1 MEIKNEEKMMEL
13 LKMCM
18 EGNPDVKVQ
27 VSIKMKKKKHKSPKN
42 LEENGDMPVED
53 SSHAR
58 IVELEAENGELN
70 KTIEQQNMEITELK
84 DKNESLQFDNAE
96 LKEDCEN
103 AERTISDKEAEITE
117 LKDKNENLQF
127 ENAEL
132 KENCENAEKTISDKE
147 TEITELKDK
156 NENLQFENAELKE
169 NCENAERTISDKE
182 TEITELKDKNENLQF
197 ENAELKENCENAE
210 RTISDKKAEIT
221 ELKDKNENLQFE
233 NADYKIAKKKL
244 QPFEELISLYQKA
257 KTINEFCPLSLDLES
272 PLKFLFCVA
281 SEQAVGSLYEK
292 LRYNYKAVSK
302 KVSVAIE
309 LYNELV
315 DFMCSINPK
324 FAAIDELG
332 EMDDEHHA
340 EINQKHEG
348 QIKTILMK
356 GYQYSVSG
364 TVEKKAFV
372 EVI

>member
-1 MEIKNEEKMMEL
+1 MKKETRALSHEELVEIEERIR
-13 LKMCM
+13 
-18 EGNPDVKVQ
+18 DVLEQ
-27 VSIKMKKKKHKSPKN
+27 YFGTQFRVSIKRKKRIKVKCKST
-42 LEENGDMPVED
+42 EQPVKSRDIYAKD
-53 SSHAR
+53 SSYVTIEKFEKMKA
-58 IVELEAENGELN
+58 ELSQ
-70 KTIEQQNMEITELK
+70 TIEQQKTDIKKLK
-84 DKNESLQFDNAE
+84 DEKKAAE
-96 LKEDCEN
+96 D
-103 AERTISDKEAEITE
+103 
-117 LKDKNENLQF
+117 
-127 ENAEL
+127 
-132 KENCENAEKTISDKE
+132 TISDKE
-147 TEITELKDK
+147 TGITELTAKVTKLEGD
-156 NENLQFENAELKE
+156 NENLQ
-169 NCENAERTISDKE
+169 
-182 TEITELKDKNENLQF
+182 NENNKL
-197 ENAELKENCENAE
+197 
-210 RTISDKKAEIT
+210 D
-221 ELKDKNENLQFE
+221 
-233 NADYKIAKKKL
+233 ADYKIAKKEL
-244 QPFEELISLYQKA
+244 QPFQNLINLYQKA
-257 KTINEFCPLSLDLES
+257 KTINGFCPLSLDLES

-324 FAAIDELG
+324 FTAIDELG

>member
-1 MEIKNEEKMMEL
+1 MKKEARALSHAELTEIEERIR
-13 LKMCM
+13 
-18 EGNPDVKVQ
+18 DVLEQ
-27 VSIKMKKKKHKSPKN
+27 YFGTQFRVSIKRKKRIKVKCKST
-42 LEENGDMPVED
+42 EQPVKSRDIYAKD
-53 SSHAR
+53 SSYVTIEKFEKMKA
-58 IVELEAENGELN
+58 ELSQ
-70 KTIEQQNMEITELK
+70 TIEQQKTDIKKLK
-84 DKNESLQFDNAE
+84 DEKKAAE
-96 LKEDCEN
+96 D
-103 AERTISDKEAEITE
+103 
-117 LKDKNENLQF
+117 
-127 ENAEL
+127 
-132 KENCENAEKTISDKE
+132 TISDKE
-147 TEITELKDK
+147 T
-156 NENLQFENAELKE
+156 
-169 NCENAERTISDKE
+169 
-182 TEITELKDKNENLQF
+182 
-197 ENAELKENCENAE
+197 
-210 RTISDKKAEIT
+210 EIT

-257 KTINEFCPLSLDLES
+257 KTINGCCPLSLDLES

>member
-1 MEIKNEEKMMEL
+1 MKKETRALSHEELVEIEERIR
-13 LKMCM
+13 
-18 EGNPDVKVQ
+18 DVLEQYFGTQFQ
-27 VSIKMKKKKHKSPKN
+27 VSIKRKKRIKVKCKSTEQPVKS
-42 LEENGDMPVED
+42 LDMYVED
-53 SSHAR
+53 SSH
-58 IVELEAENGELN
+58 
-70 KTIEQQNMEITELK
+70 TEIATLK
-84 DKNESLQFDNAE
+84 KKNEELQNENKE
-96 LKEDCEN
+96 LKEKY
-103 AERTISDKEAEITE
+103 A
-117 LKDKNENLQF
+117 
-127 ENAEL
+127 
-132 KENCENAEKTISDKE
+132 NAEKTILD
-147 TEITELKDK
+147 
-156 NENLQFENAELKE
+156 N
-169 NCENAERTISDKE
+169 
-182 TEITELKDKNENLQF
+182 
-197 ENAELKENCENAE
+197 
-210 RTISDKKAEIT
+210 KAEI
-221 ELKDKNENLQFE
+221 KHLQQQSKE
-233 NADYKIAKKKL
+233 ITSLKKKNKTM
-244 QPFEELISLYQKA
+244 QKDSKPFEELISLYQKA

-302 KVSVAIE
+302 KASVAIE

-372 EVI
+372 EAI

>member
-42 LEENGDMPVED
+42 LEENGDIPVED

-70 KTIEQQNMEITELK
+70 KTIEQQKTDIKKLK
-84 DKNESLQFDNAE
+84 DEKKAAE
-96 LKEDCEN
+96 D
-103 AERTISDKEAEITE
+103 
-117 LKDKNENLQF
+117 
-127 ENAEL
+127 
-132 KENCENAEKTISDKE
+132 TISDKE
-147 TEITELKDK
+147 TGITELTAKVTKLEGDNK
-156 NENLQFENAELKE
+156 NLQNENNKL
-169 NCENAERTISDKE
+169 D
-182 TEITELKDKNENLQF
+182 
-197 ENAELKENCENAE
+197 
-210 RTISDKKAEIT
+210 
-221 ELKDKNENLQFE
+221 
-233 NADYKIAKKKL
+233 ADYKIAKKKL

-281 SEQAVGSLYEK
+281 SGQAVGSLYEK

-302 KVSVAIE
+302 KVSAAIE
-309 LYNELV
+309 LYNKLV

>member
-84 DKNESLQFDNAE
+84 E
-96 LKEDCEN
+96 
-103 AERTISDKEAEITE
+103 
-117 LKDKNENLQF
+117 
-127 ENAEL
+127 
-132 KENCENAEKTISDKE
+132 
-147 TEITELKDK
+147 K

-182 TEITELKDKNENLQF
+182 
-197 ENAELKENCENAE
+197 
-210 RTISDKKAEIT
+210 AEIT

-257 KTINEFCPLSLDLES
+257 KTINGFCPPSLDLES

-302 KVSVAIE
+302 KASVAIE

-324 FAAIDELG
+324 FTAIDELG

>member
-84 DKNESLQFDNAE
+84 DKNE
-96 LKEDCEN
+96 K
-103 AERTISDKEAEITE
+103 
-117 LKDKNENLQF
+117 
-127 ENAEL
+127 
-132 KENCENAEKTISDKE
+132 
-147 TEITELKDK
+147 
-156 NENLQFENAELKE
+156 
-169 NCENAERTISDKE
+169 
-182 TEITELKDKNENLQF
+182 
-197 ENAELKENCENAE
+197 
-210 RTISDKKAEIT
+210 
-221 ELKDKNENLQFE
+221 LQFE

-257 KTINEFCPLSLDLES
+257 KTINGFCPLSLDLES

>member
-84 DKNESLQFDNAE
+84 DKNE
-96 LKEDCEN
+96 
-103 AERTISDKEAEITE
+103 
-117 LKDKNENLQF
+117 
-127 ENAEL
+127 
-132 KENCENAEKTISDKE
+132 
-147 TEITELKDK
+147 
-156 NENLQFENAELKE
+156 
-169 NCENAERTISDKE
+169 
-182 TEITELKDKNENLQF
+182 
-197 ENAELKENCENAE
+197 
-210 RTISDKKAEIT
+210 
-221 ELKDKNENLQFE
+221 NLQFE

-257 KTINEFCPLSLDLES
+257 KTINGFCPLSLDLES

-315 DFMCSINPK
+315 NFMCSINPK

-332 EMDDEHHA
+332 EMDDEYYA

>member
-1 MEIKNEEKMMEL
+1 MKKEARALSHAELTEIEERIR
-13 LKMCM
+13 
-18 EGNPDVKVQ
+18 DVLEQYFGTQFQ
-27 VSIKMKKKKHKSPKN
+27 VSIKRKKRIKVKCKST
-42 LEENGDMPVED
+42 EQPVKSRDIYAKD
-53 SSHAR
+53 SSYVTIEEFEKMKA
-58 IVELEAENGELN
+58 ELSQ
-70 KTIEQQNMEITELK
+70 TIEQQKTDIKKLK
-84 DKNESLQFDNAE
+84 DEKKAAE
-96 LKEDCEN
+96 D
-103 AERTISDKEAEITE
+103 
-117 LKDKNENLQF
+117 
-127 ENAEL
+127 
-132 KENCENAEKTISDKE
+132 TISDKE
-147 TEITELKDK
+147 TGITELTAKVTKLEGD
-156 NENLQFENAELKE
+156 NENLQ
-169 NCENAERTISDKE
+169 
-182 TEITELKDKNENLQF
+182 NENNKL
-197 ENAELKENCENAE
+197 
-210 RTISDKKAEIT
+210 D
-221 ELKDKNENLQFE
+221 
-233 NADYKIAKKKL
+233 ADYKIAKKKL

-257 KTINEFCPLSLDLES
+257 KTINKFCPLSLDLES

-302 KVSVAIE
+302 KASVAIE

-356 GYQYSVSG
+356 GYQYSVSR

>member
-70 KTIEQQNMEITELK
+70 KTIEQQNM
-84 DKNESLQFDNAE
+84 
-96 LKEDCEN
+96 
-103 AERTISDKEAEITE
+103 
-117 LKDKNENLQF
+117 
-127 ENAEL
+127 
-132 KENCENAEKTISDKE
+132 
-147 TEITELKDK
+147 
-156 NENLQFENAELKE
+156 
-169 NCENAERTISDKE
+169 
-182 TEITELKDKNENLQF
+182 
-197 ENAELKENCENAE
+197 
-210 RTISDKKAEIT
+210 EIT

-315 DFMCSINPK
+315 DFMCNINPK

>member
-84 DKNESLQFDNAE
+84 DKNE
-96 LKEDCEN
+96 
-103 AERTISDKEAEITE
+103 
-117 LKDKNENLQF
+117 
-127 ENAEL
+127 
-132 KENCENAEKTISDKE
+132 
-147 TEITELKDK
+147 
-156 NENLQFENAELKE
+156 
-169 NCENAERTISDKE
+169 
-182 TEITELKDKNENLQF
+182 
-197 ENAELKENCENAE
+197 
-210 RTISDKKAEIT
+210 
-221 ELKDKNENLQFE
+221 NLQFE

-302 KVSVAIE
+302 KVSAAIE
-309 LYNELV
+309 LYNKLV

-324 FAAIDELG
+324 FTAIDELG

>member
-27 VSIKMKKKKHKSPKN
+27 VSIKMKKKKYKSPKN

-84 DKNESLQFDNAE
+84 DKNES
-96 LKEDCEN
+96 
-103 AERTISDKEAEITE
+103 
-117 LKDKNENLQF
+117 
-127 ENAEL
+127 
-132 KENCENAEKTISDKE
+132 
-147 TEITELKDK
+147 
-156 NENLQFENAELKE
+156 
-169 NCENAERTISDKE
+169 
-182 TEITELKDKNENLQF
+182 
-197 ENAELKENCENAE
+197 
-210 RTISDKKAEIT
+210 
-221 ELKDKNENLQFE
+221 LQFE

-302 KVSVAIE
+302 KVSAAIE
-309 LYNELV
+309 LYNKLV

>member
-84 DKNESLQFDNAE
+84 
-96 LKEDCEN
+96 EDCEN
-103 AERTISDKEAEITE
+103 AERTISDKE
-117 LKDKNENLQF
+117 
-127 ENAEL
+127 
-132 KENCENAEKTISDKE
+132 
-147 TEITELKDK
+147 
-156 NENLQFENAELKE
+156 
-169 NCENAERTISDKE
+169 
-182 TEITELKDKNENLQF
+182 
-197 ENAELKENCENAE
+197 
-210 RTISDKKAEIT
+210 AEIT

>member
-1 MEIKNEEKMMEL
+1 MKKEARALSHAELTEIEERIR
-13 LKMCM
+13 
-18 EGNPDVKVQ
+18 DVLEQYFGTQFQ
-27 VSIKMKKKKHKSPKN
+27 VSIKRKKRIKVKCKST
-42 LEENGDMPVED
+42 EQPVKSRDIYAED

-58 IVELEAENGELN
+58 IMELKAENEELN
-70 KTIEQQNMEITELK
+70 KTIKQQKTDIKKLK
-84 DKNESLQFDNAE
+84 DEKKAAE
-96 LKEDCEN
+96 D
-103 AERTISDKEAEITE
+103 
-117 LKDKNENLQF
+117 
-127 ENAEL
+127 
-132 KENCENAEKTISDKE
+132 TISDKE
-147 TEITELKDK
+147 TGITELTAKVTKLEGD
-156 NENLQFENAELKE
+156 NENLQ
-169 NCENAERTISDKE
+169 
-182 TEITELKDKNENLQF
+182 NENNKL
-197 ENAELKENCENAE
+197 
-210 RTISDKKAEIT
+210 D
-221 ELKDKNENLQFE
+221 
-233 NADYKIAKKKL
+233 ADYKIVKKEL
-244 QPFEELISLYQKA
+244 QPFQNLINLYQKA
-257 KTINEFCPLSLDLES
+257 KTINGFCPLSLDLES

-324 FAAIDELG
+324 FTAIDELG